1 MDLSAPPVKRYLA
14 PSEFTADETWRLVE
28 WCRNLGADEFAIDCL
43 GTDPATAEK
52 TRRRFEKVLK
62 PFSRGE
68 ETRERMSGRTVD
80 DLTRTTRVWELNE
93 VTVAALIERLPAG
106 LFQYEP
112 WGDSWFED
120 PVIYREGRL
129 MLGVLS
135 HEAFGVLSLSQLE
148 SAQLAAAG
156 FPSHESLPRIG

>member
-1 MDLSAPPVKRYLA
+1 VVVKRYLA
-14 PSEFTADETWRLVE
+14 PSEFSVEETWRLVG
-28 WCRNLGADEFAIDCL
+28 WCQSLGADEFTIDCL
-43 GTDPATAEK
+43 GADAAAAEK
-52 TRRRFEKVLK
+52 ARHRLAKVIR
-62 PFSRGE
+62 PFSRGA

-80 DLTRTTRVWELNE
+80 DLTRGTELWKLNRV
-93 VTVAALIERLPAG
+93 TIGALKLVLPAG

-112 WGDSWFED
+112 SEDSWFGD

-135 HEAFGVLSLSQLE
+135 HEAFGVLCISDRE
-148 SAQLAAAG
+148 SAQLEAAG

>member
-1 MDLSAPPVKRYLA
+1 MLVKRYLA

-28 WCRNLGADEFAIDCL
+28 WCRNLGADEFTIDSH
-43 GTDPATAEK
+43 GADAAVAK
-52 TRRRFEKVLK
+52 KAWRQFEKVLK
-62 PFSRGE
+62 PFSRRE

-80 DLTRTTRVWELNE
+80 DLTRGTQLWELNQ
-93 VTVAALIERLPAG
+93 VSISALKQVLPAG

-112 WGDSWFED
+112 WGEGWFED

-129 MLGVLS
+129 ILGVLS
-135 HEAFGVLSLSQLE
+135 HEAFGVLSLSELE
-148 SAQLAAAG
+148 SQQLQAAG

>member
-1 MDLSAPPVKRYLA
+1 MLVKRYLA

-28 WCRNLGADEFAIDCL
+28 WCRSLGADEFTIDSH
-43 GTDPATAEK
+43 GADAAASKTA
-52 TRRRFEKVLK
+52 RRPFEKVLK
-62 PFSRGE
+62 PFSRKA

-80 DLTRTTRVWELNE
+80 DLKRSTPLWELNQ
-93 VTVAALIERLPAG
+93 VTISALTQVLPAG

-135 HEAFGVLSLSQLE
+135 HEAFGVLSISELE
-148 SAQLAAAG
+148 SEQLQAAG
-156 FPSHESLPRIG
+156 FPNHQSLPRIG

>member
-1 MDLSAPPVKRYLA
+1 MPVKRYLA
-14 PSEFTADETWRLVE
+14 PSEFTAEETWRLVE

-43 GTDPATAEK
+43 GTDATVAEK
-52 TRRRFEKVLK
+52 ARHRFGKVLR

-80 DLTRTTRVWELNE
+80 DLKRSTELWELNQ
-93 VTVAALIERLPAG
+93 VTVGALTQVLPAG

-135 HEAFGVLSLSQLE
+135 HEAFGVLCISELE
-148 SAQLAAAG
+148 SAQLEAAG

>member
-1 MDLSAPPVKRYLA
+1 VLVKRYLA
-14 PSEFTADETWRLVE
+14 PSEFTAEETWRLVE

-43 GTDPATAEK
+43 GTDAAAAEK
-52 TRRRFEKVLK
+52 ARRQFEKALK

-80 DLTRTTRVWELNE
+80 DLRRSTQLWELNQA
-93 VTVAALIERLPAG
+93 TAGALTRVLPAG

-112 WGDSWFED
+112 WGESWFED
-120 PVIYREGRL
+120 PVIYREGGL

-135 HEAFGVLSLSQLE
+135 HEAFGVLCLSELE
-148 SAQLAAAG
+148 SAQLQVAG
-156 FPSHESLPRIG
+156 FQSHESLPRIG

>member
-1 MDLSAPPVKRYLA
+1 MLVKRYLT

-43 GTDPATAEK
+43 GSDPRAAEK
-52 TRRRFEKVLK
+52 ARRQFEKVLK

-80 DLTRTTRVWELNE
+80 DLTRTTELWELNA
-93 VTVAALIERLPAG
+93 VTLGAVKDVLPAG

-135 HEAFGVLSLSQLE
+135 HEAFGVLAISEVE
-148 SAQLAAAG
+148 SAQLQVAG
-156 FPSHESLPRIG
+156 FTSHESLPRIG

>member
-1 MDLSAPPVKRYLA
+1 VLVKRYLA
-14 PSEFTADETWRLVE
+14 PSDITAEETWRLVE
-28 WCRNLGADEFAIDCL
+28 WCRKLGADEFAIDCL
-43 GTDPATAEK
+43 GTDAAAAEK
-52 TRRRFEKVLK
+52 ARRRFEKVLK
-62 PFSRGE
+62 TFSRGE

-80 DLTRTTRVWELNE
+80 DLTRRTQLWELNQATAGTLKQ
-93 VTVAALIERLPAG
+93 VLPAG

-135 HEAFGVLSLSQLE
+135 HEAFGVLSLSELE
-148 SAQLAAAG
+148 SAQLEAAG
-156 FPSHESLPRIG
+156 FQSHESLPRIG

>member
-1 MDLSAPPVKRYLA
+1 MIVKRYLT
-14 PSEFTADETWRLVE
+14 PSEFTPNETWRLVE
-28 WCRNLGADEFAIDCL
+28 WCKSLGADEFTIDCL
-43 GTDPATAEK
+43 WTDAAVAQK
-52 TRRRFEKVLK
+52 AWRQFDMVLK

-80 DLTRTTRVWELNE
+80 DLTRRTDLWELNQ
-93 VTVAALIERLPAG
+93 VTVGALKQVLPAG

-120 PVIYREGRL
+120 PVIYRDARM

-135 HEAFGVLSLSQLE
+135 HEAFAVLSITELE
-148 SAQLAAAG
+148 STQLLAAG